1 MSDKPAS
8 DSSPDRAAILAA
20 LDAVRDPRSG
30 RGLTAAGL
38 VRGLTIRG
46 GRAAFMLEVPAAD
59 IALYTPVHE
68 AAERA
73 MAAVAGVAS
82 AQVVLTAESAGPA
95 LKVTPRRPTARV

>member
-30 RGLTAAGL
+30 QGLTAAGL

-46 GRAAFMLEVPAAD
+46 ARAIRVIATGARKATAVRALVRGPENPDWPCSFLHAHADIEVFMDAPAAA
-59 IALYTPVHE
+59 AL
-68 AAERA
+68 
-73 MAAVAGVAS
+73 
-82 AQVVLTAESAGPA
+82 
-95 LKVTPRRPTARV
+95 